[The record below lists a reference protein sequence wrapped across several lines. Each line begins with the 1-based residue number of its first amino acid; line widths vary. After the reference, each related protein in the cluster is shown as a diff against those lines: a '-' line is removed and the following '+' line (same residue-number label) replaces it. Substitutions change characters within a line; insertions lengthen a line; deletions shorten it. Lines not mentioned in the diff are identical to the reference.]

1 MGRRDIARS
10 HEDWEPN
17 ARTFAEIAQRKSDL
31 TRARVELDMAALFA
45 EMKIHK
51 VISVYEEGMLDTDHL
66 IDLARASAD
75 GDPAKQAKNVAFID
89 TAIREVHEIAH
100 EFAREMRS

>member
-1 MGRRDIARS
+1 MGRRDLVRS
-10 HEDWEPN
+10 HDDWEPS
-17 ARTFAEIAQRKSDL
+17 ARTFGEIAQRKNAL
-31 TRARVELDMAALFA
+31 TRARVELDMVALLA
-45 EMKIHK
+45 EMKIYK
-51 VISVYEEGMLDTDHL
+51 VISVYEEGMLETDHL

-100 EFAREMRS
+100 DFAREMRS